1 MSISLGNLKMIELKN
16 KFAIGCLVQWYEV
29 EIIDEYIQSVA
40 QSLENI
46 DNKENVVIDFH
57 ITFNQDLEKIN
68 DNEASLDE
76 IKDRFFDSFKN
87 HLTSYN
93 IIYKL
98 SEKDIYTI
106 ADYRRE
112 FNDKY
117 CETADILMWG
127 ETDAIIPKQTFEI
140 LDNLH
145 EQVKD
150 STPKYIATFSICK
163 MWDKSWEVLEHPEFT
178 VKPFIENDY
187 DNWWS
192 LKYTMNIDE
201 MNSFNNKVNELD
213 VQVLNNFKFNG
224 CGLVFSSDIVKCGA
238 NIPKSVFFVHEDT
251 SFQNIMTKLYGNT
264 IPQYVIKNIL
274 IIHNRNHPKKRMY
287 IKGESGETMNMK
299 RRSNEWYIEANKMS
313 EFNAYNFLNQ
323 NKMYSWEDVLD
334 V

>member
-1 MSISLGNLKMIELKN
+1 MKTIKLNN
-16 KFAIGCLVQWYEV
+16 TFAIGCLVQWYEV
-29 EIIDEYIQSVA
+29 EIINEYIQSVA